1 MRVTGAGMTV
11 ADLVGQIRSQQ
22 AGLGSTQAMVA
33 GMPATA
39 GAAAELR
46 YIVETERPSDP
57 ETIARQ
63 VSAIYGVLA
72 EAEPAFPGTDDP
84 DLARLTL
91 LRIPGPAEAELR
103 ASPFDLAYDLMDRL
117 GYERVEPDLAT
128 ELFPTEPDHE
138 PGALAAMSVPG
149 CWVNGQSPADQ
160 GWAPR
165 MIRAPQAWDF
175 SDARGRP
182 ARGAGIFIAQIDTGH
197 TAHPELQTGIDPTR
211 GWDVL
216 GNDPDPT
223 DPLASAGNPGHGTA
237 TASVAI
243 SRGTITPP
251 ASGGTGPP
259 GKVTGAAPE
268 ATLVPIRAIRSVV
281 VVTGQLNIARS
292 IGFAADKGLPIV
304 TMSLGGLPSIALW
317 LALRSAVRR
326 NVLILAA
333 AGNCVREVVFPARYE
348 NCIAVAGVNA
358 ARKPWKGSC
367 RGSAVDVSAP
377 AELVWRARA
386 KLVNGAPVFDA
397 DGTGE
402 GTSYAVAL
410 TAGVAALWLAHHGRQ
425 NLIGDLAGGETLLD
439 RFRALLKQ
447 SAHRPSNWDST
458 NFGAGIVDAEAL
470 LTSGMTP
477 QAVLTP
483 MAAAGPRGDSY
494 ADLVDDIVD
503 DPSARAVLATEAA
516 PTTGLSRAEKEKY
529 GLEIIW
535 HVYRA
540 RLAASRGVSMTTMA
554 EAAATAPPAVSDQL
568 AGVLARPGT
577 EALRRLMVP

>member
-1 MRVTGAGMTV
+1 MSV

-22 AGLGSTQAMVA
+22 AGIASPQAMAA
-33 GMPATA
+33 GVSAEA
-39 GAAAELR
+39 GAATELR
-46 YIVETERPSDP
+46 YVVETEHPVDP

-63 VSAIYGVLA
+63 VSAIYGFAVA
-72 EAEPAFPGTDDP
+72 AEPAFPGTDDP

-91 LRIPGPAEAELR
+91 LRIPGPAESDLR

-117 GYERVEPDLAT
+117 GYERVEPDLDA
-128 ELFPTEPDHE
+128 EIFPAEPDRE
-138 PGALAAMSVPG
+138 PAALALMSGFDVLG
-149 CWVNGQSPADQ
+149 CWVNGASPSDK

-165 MIRAPQAWDF
+165 MLRAPQAWDF
-175 SDARGRP
+175 STSEGRP
-182 ARGAGIFIAQIDTGH
+182 AHGAGVVIAQIDTGF
-197 TAHPELQTGIDPTR
+197 TAHSELQGAIDPAQGR
-211 GWDVL
+211 DFID
-216 GNDPDPT
+216 NDLDPT
-223 DPLASAGNPGHGTA
+223 DPLRKVLPIDNPGHGTA
-237 TASVAI
+237 TASVAV
-243 SRGTITPP
+243 SRGTIT
-251 ASGGTGPP
+251 SGGTGGP
-259 GKVTGAAPE
+259 GEVTGTAPA
-268 ATLVPIRAIRSVV
+268 ATLVPIRAIRSVSRLN
-281 VVTGQLNIARS
+281 QLNVARA
-292 IGFAADKGLPIV
+292 IDYAADKGLPIV

-317 LALRSAVRR
+317 LSLRSAAKR
-326 NVLILAA
+326 NVLIMAA

-377 AELVWRARA
+377 AELIWRARA
-386 KLVNGAPVFDA
+386 KLVNDTPVFDA

-447 SAHRPSNWDST
+447 SAHRPSNWDSA

-470 LTSGMTP
+470 LTSGMRP
-477 QAVLTP
+477 EAVLTP
-483 MAAAGPRGDSY
+483 MAAAGIRGDSY

-503 DPSARAVLATEAA
+503 DPSSRAVLATGAA
-516 PTTGLSRAEKEKY
+516 PATGLSRAEKEKF

-540 RLAASRGVSMTTMA
+540 RLAATRGVSMTAMA
-554 EAAATAPPAVSDQL
+554 GAAATAPPAVSDQL
-568 AGVLARPGT
+568 SGILARPGT